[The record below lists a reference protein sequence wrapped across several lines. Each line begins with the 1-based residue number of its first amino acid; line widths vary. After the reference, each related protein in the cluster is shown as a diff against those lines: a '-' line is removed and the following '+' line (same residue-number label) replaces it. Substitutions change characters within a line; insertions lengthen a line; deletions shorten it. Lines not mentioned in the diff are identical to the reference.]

1 MKKGLLFVLVI
12 PVLIFIGLR
21 RNSAPSFSVKDYKCV
36 APDVLSDNYFASI
49 DCALGQMLGENL
61 AAHEL
66 IDQLQKQFPVLNK
79 IVISYRPSAIHV
91 AMSAYD
97 PVCCINN
104 STILTT
110 HNDIFPKDFFSA
122 TSLEDVP
129 KIAVFQ
135 ENAAEVPS
143 FVSSLLHELP
153 SDFNQAY
160 NLELMNEHCV
170 RLVDK
175 QEPNFIIAF
184 TVDQKKS
191 PLLLAQCESVKKNI
205 AARAGFNKGAKWI
218 ADTRFAGYIVAYKA

>member
-21 RNSAPSFSVKDYKCV
+21 RNSAPFFSVKEYRCV
-36 APDVLSDNYFASI
+36 APDVLSDTYVASI
-49 DCALGQMLGENL
+49 HSTLGQMLGGNL

-66 IDQLQKQFPVLNK
+66 IDQLKKQFPVLHK
-79 IVISYRPSAIHV
+79 IVISYRPSATHV
-91 AMSAYD
+91 MMSAHQ

-110 HNDIFPKDFFSA
+110 HNDIFPKDFFA
-122 TSLEDVP
+122 AHCTEDVP
-129 KIAVFQ
+129 KVTVL
-135 ENAAEVPS
+135 ENMTNVPS

-153 SDFNQAY
+153 FDFDQVY

-175 QEPNFIIAF
+175 QEPNFIIAL

-205 AARAGFNKGAKWI
+205 AARAGFNKGVTWI